1 MDDERD
7 EGTPT
12 GSGVGAVAGA
22 NEVSDAA
29 DAAYDAYRRGTELL
43 AGAHAHA
50 AIAPLERA
58 RDLEPDQGSIR
69 EALARAYFRA
79 GRFAD
84 AEGEFARALELDPVN
99 DYALFGLGLCRAR
112 LGDPVFRARCGR
124 HIRRVGVREETPG
137 GFLLGWRRMP
147 RTAASGDRR
156 EVGVIRC

>member
-112 LGDPVFRARCGR
+112 LGDPVSARGYLRRAVVMRPDAVHYR
-124 HIRRVGVREETPG
+124 DALG
-137 GFLLGWRRMP
+137 GLG
-147 RTAASGDRR
+147 ADAG
-156 EVGVIRC
+156 